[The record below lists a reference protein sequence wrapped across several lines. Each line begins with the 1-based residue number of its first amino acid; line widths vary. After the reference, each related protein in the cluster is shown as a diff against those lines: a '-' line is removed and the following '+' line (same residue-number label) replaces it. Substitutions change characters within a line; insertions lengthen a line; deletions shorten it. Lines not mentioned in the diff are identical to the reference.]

1 MKMRREIRME
11 YQAVRGSHFSNRDA
25 KLIGPC
31 LQRLGESHNDELTPE
46 LVVAEARRKT
56 SPLHSY
62 FEWDDAKAANLY
74 RLKQAREILRSI
86 TVILVTHKGEK
97 QEAEQPIR
105 AWLSVKKDELEGEAG
120 KVYLPVTVIQS
131 REGLIEQVVE
141 QAHRELVGWSERYRL
156 YHALKPF
163 KEKFHP
169 ILAAIEE
176 IEGQVVEPD
185 IPPATSGEPVRRRA
199 TREHKRP
206 NRPIAPAKTT

>member
-1 MKMRREIRME
+1 MKMKREIRME

-31 LQRLGESHNDELTPE
+31 LQRLGATHNDELTPE

-74 RLKQAREILRSI
+74 RLKQAGEILRSI
-86 TVILVTHKGEK
+86 TVTLVTRKGEK

-105 AWLSVKKDELEGEAG
+105 AWLSVKKDEPEGEAS
-120 KVYLPVTVIQS
+120 KVYLPVSVIQS
-131 REGLIEQVVE
+131 DESLVEQVVE

-156 YHALKPF
+156 YHTLKPF
-163 KEKFHP
+163 KEKFMP
-169 ILAAIEE
+169 ILAAIEA
-176 IEGQVVEPD
+176 IEQETAGEAHPAAGSEGGKRRAGGERK
-185 IPPATSGEPVRRRA
+185 PPA
-199 TREHKRP
+199 RP
-206 NRPIAPAKTT
+206 NAAAARG

>member
-1 MKMRREIRME
+1 MKMKREIRME
-11 YQAVRGSHFSNRDA
+11 YRAVRGSHFSNRDA
-25 KLIGPC
+25 KIIGPC
-31 LQRLGESHNDELTPE
+31 PQRLGAAHNNELAPE
-46 LVVAEARRKT
+46 RVVAEARRKT

-74 RLKQAREILRSI
+74 RLKQAGEILRSI
-86 TVILVTHKGEK
+86 TVTLVTHKGEK

-105 AWLSVKKDELEGEAG
+105 AWLSVKKEEPECEAS
-120 KVYLPVTVIQS
+120 KDYLPVTVIQN
-131 REGLIEQVVE
+131 REGLIEQVIM

-163 KEKFHP
+163 KEKFRP

-176 IEGQVVEPD
+176 IEGQAVETDVP
-185 IPPATSGEPVRRRA
+185 TSASGKPIKRRA

-206 NRPIAPAKTT
+206 DKPIAAADIS